1 MSDDIASPRKRY
13 SNWLMGNS
21 HASPQGV
28 ASKRSHL
35 PGGRV
40 VLTGPGSAP
49 VVLFFVFFPP
59 SLGRGSSCSSAHSLS
74 AAVLVWLFKIN
85 RQVGVSILVSKIRR
99 FDCHTKLIS
108 QCFCFGFLL
117 QVRTTCRTM
126 VHLLKSAGSGI
137 LIRLTL
143 AVCWLS
149 FDIAA
154 DCVPHPFDLV
164 CWQMSAS
171 LWP

>member
-59 SLGRGSSCSSAHSLS
+59 LWDVAAAAARRIHYQPLS
-74 AAVLVWLFKIN
+74 WCGF
-85 RQVGVSILVSKIRR
+85 SK
-99 FDCHTKLIS
+99 
-108 QCFCFGFLL
+108 
-117 QVRTTCRTM
+117 
-126 VHLLKSAGSGI
+126 
-137 LIRLTL
+137 
-143 AVCWLS
+143 
-149 FDIAA
+149 
-154 DCVPHPFDLV
+154 
-164 CWQMSAS
+164 
-171 LWP
+171 